1 MVLIKEMVQGYK
13 NYFVSLHH
21 YLLLYV
27 LIQTTRRNIL
37 WSSRNNKNNNN
48 KKWNKYLA
56 TLSALAQV

>member
-1 MVLIKEMVQGYK
+1 MVQGYK

-27 LIQTTRRNIL
+27 LIQTMRRNIL
-37 WSSRNNKNNNN
+37 WYTRNIKNNNN

-56 TLSALAQV
+56 TLSALAQA